1 MRYRPVVVED
11 ARQIVAAG
19 YDVIAQ
25 EYLDWSARI
34 QDDPRSRF
42 VDLLL
47 ARLSPGSEILELGC
61 GAGVPCTAK
70 LAQRHRV
77 FGVDLS
83 AKQVELARLA
93 VPGARFAQ
101 ADMTDLD
108 VPPASLDAVTA
119 FYSILHVPRAEQP
132 ALYARI
138 ASWLRPG
145 GLFLAALGASG
156 NNGVDADWLGAPMFF
171 SSHPPARNSV
181 LLRQAGLRL
190 LVDEPVT
197 MHEPEGPATFHWVLA
212 TPAGR

>member
-1 MRYRPVVVED
+1 MRYRPDVVED

-42 VDLLL
+42 LELLL
-47 ARLSPGSEILELGC
+47 ARLSPGSEILDLGC
-61 GAGVPCTAK
+61 GAGTAR
-70 LAQRHRV
+70 LAERHRV

-132 ALYARI
+132 ALFARI
-138 ASWLRPG
+138 AGWLRPG
-145 GLFLAALGASG
+145 GLFLAALGAGGS
-156 NNGVDADWLGAPMFF
+156 NGVDADWLGAPMFF
-171 SSHPPARNSV
+171 SSHPPADNRV
-181 LLRQAGLRL
+181 LLHAAGLRL

-197 MHEPEGPATFHWVLA
+197 IREPEGPATFHWVLA
-212 TPAGR
+212 TPADR